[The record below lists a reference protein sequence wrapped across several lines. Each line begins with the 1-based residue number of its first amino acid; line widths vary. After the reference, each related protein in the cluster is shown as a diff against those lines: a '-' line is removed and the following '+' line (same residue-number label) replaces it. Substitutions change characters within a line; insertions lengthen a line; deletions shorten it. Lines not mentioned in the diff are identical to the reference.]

1 VGSDGCFAGHDLAFA
16 KKESGTQQDVSSSF
30 MMSGIPPTAAYLIG
44 VPSIMLGSILFVGG
58 ILGLIIGHD
67 DESRTGKAAPRKKS
81 SVRVMPGFRRPWR

>member
-1 VGSDGCFAGHDLAFA
+1 MLGHDLAFA

-67 DESRTGKAAPRKKS
+67 DESRTGKAVPRNKS
-81 SVRVMPGFRRPWR
+81 SVRVMPGFRRSWR

>member
-1 VGSDGCFAGHDLAFA
+1 MLGHDPAFA
-16 KKESGTQQDVSSSF
+16 KKRVSGTQQDVSSSF

-81 SVRVMPGFRRPWR
+81 SVPVMPGFRRPWR